1 MALRNNPA
9 AATPLTDP
17 MLPRVA
23 CVSAVRQEIA
33 EVATLDLVL
42 EGEQAVEL
50 TPFAP
55 GQFNMLTVFGVG
67 EVAIS
72 FSGAA
77 SDQSRLVHTI
87 RAVGPVS
94 AALTKLEPGAAVG
107 LRGPFGVGWPMVE
120 ADGQD
125 VVILA
130 GGLGLAPLRPAIY
143 HLLANRE
150 RYGRIALLYGTRE
163 PEQILYRKELEAW
176 RRSLDIEV
184 DVTVDH
190 SDTSWHGNV
199 GVVTK
204 LIKRASFDSMHA
216 IALVCGPEVMMR
228 FSVMALHEVGM
239 HDEAI
244 YLSMERNMK
253 CAIGFCGHCQ
263 WGPTFMCKDGPVF
276 RHDRIRHLT
285 PLKEF

>member
-1 MALRNNPA
+1 
-9 AATPLTDP
+9 

-23 CVSAVRQEIA
+23 RVAAVRWELPD
-33 EVATLDLVL
+33 VATLDLVL
-42 EGEQAVEL
+42 DGEAAAGLQ
-50 TPFAP
+50 PFAP

-67 EVAIS
+67 ESAIS
-72 FSGAA
+72 FSGHA

-94 AALTKLEPGAAVG
+94 AALTKLEPGSAVG
-107 LRGPFGVGWPMVE
+107 LRGPFGVGWPMPV

-125 VVILA
+125 VVVVT
-130 GGLGLAPLRPAIY
+130 GGLGLAPLRPAVY

-150 RYGRIALLYGTRE
+150 RYGRIALLYGTRS
-163 PEQILYRKELEAW
+163 PDQILYRDELQEW
-176 RRSLDIEV
+176 RHSLDIEV

-190 SDTSWHGNV
+190 ADPSWRGNV

-204 LIKRASFDSMHA
+204 LIGRASFDPMHA

-228 FSVMALHEVGM
+228 FSVMGLNEAGM
-239 HDEAI
+239 PDEAI

-253 CAIGFCGHCQ
+253 CAIGLCGHCQ
-263 WGPTFMCKDGPVF
+263 WGPSFMCKDGPVF
-276 RHDRIRHLT
+276 RHDRIRHLL